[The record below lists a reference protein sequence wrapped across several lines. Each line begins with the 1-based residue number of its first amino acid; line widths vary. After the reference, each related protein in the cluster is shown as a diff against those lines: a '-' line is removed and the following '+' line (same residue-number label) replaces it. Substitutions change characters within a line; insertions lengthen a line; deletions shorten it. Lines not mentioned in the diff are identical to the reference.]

1 MNRRFYFNPLR
12 NRYTRHVSRILYRH
26 DRKVSGQRK
35 HLEPGHLMNSIDE
48 KLQPLLSEVV
58 RRNAGELEFHQAVHE
73 VLESLG
79 RVVAKHPHYLEG
91 ALIKRICEPERQ
103 IIFRIPW
110 VDDKG
115 QVQINRGF
123 RVQFN
128 SALGPYKGGMR
139 FHPSV
144 NVGIIKFLGFEQTF
158 KNALT
163 GMPIGGGKGG
173 SDFDPKGRTDGEI
186 MRFCQSM
193 MTELHR
199 HLGEHTDVPAGDIG
213 VGGREIGY
221 LFGQYKRLTN
231 RYEAGVLTGKALAYG
246 GLRGRTE
253 ATGFGNTYFMQSMLK
268 TQGTDFDGKKVVV
281 SGSGNVALYTI
292 DKVQSFGG
300 KVVAVSD
307 SSGYVIDENGIDLPL
322 LKEIKDVRRERI
334 SEYARRRGV
343 DAHFVDSERGSI
355 WDVPCDV
362 AMPSATQNELSG
374 KDARNLVKNNV
385 IAVSEGANMP
395 CTPEAIKIF
404 HDANVMFGPGKAANA
419 GGVATSA
426 LEMQQNASRDSWTFD
441 QTEARLA
448 EIMRGI
454 HDNCYQTADEYG
466 APGNYVLGA
475 NIAGF
480 VRVAEAMRT
489 LGVI

>member
-1 MNRRFYFNPLR
+1 
-12 NRYTRHVSRILYRH
+12 
-26 DRKVSGQRK
+26 
-35 HLEPGHLMNSIDE
+35 
-48 KLQPLLSEVV
+48 
-58 RRNAGELEFHQAVHE
+58 
-73 VLESLG
+73 
-79 RVVAKHPHYLEG
+79 
-91 ALIKRICEPERQ
+91 
-103 IIFRIPW
+103 
-110 VDDKG
+110 
-115 QVQINRGF
+115 
-123 RVQFN
+123 
-128 SALGPYKGGMR
+128 
-139 FHPSV
+139 
-144 NVGIIKFLGFEQTF
+144 
-158 KNALT
+158 
-163 GMPIGGGKGG
+163 
-173 SDFDPKGRTDGEI
+173 
-186 MRFCQSM
+186 
-193 MTELHR
+193 
-199 HLGEHTDVPAGDIG
+199 
-213 VGGREIGY
+213 
-221 LFGQYKRLTN
+221 
-231 RYEAGVLTGKALAYG
+231 
-246 GLRGRTE
+246 
-253 ATGFGNTYFMQSMLK
+253 
-268 TQGTDFDGKKVVV
+268 
-281 SGSGNVALYTI
+281 VALYTI

-307 SSGYVIDENGIDLPL
+307 SSGYVIEENGIDLPL
-322 LKEIKDVRRERI
+322 LKEIKDARRERI

-404 HDANVMFGPGKAANA
+404 HDANVLFGPGKAANA